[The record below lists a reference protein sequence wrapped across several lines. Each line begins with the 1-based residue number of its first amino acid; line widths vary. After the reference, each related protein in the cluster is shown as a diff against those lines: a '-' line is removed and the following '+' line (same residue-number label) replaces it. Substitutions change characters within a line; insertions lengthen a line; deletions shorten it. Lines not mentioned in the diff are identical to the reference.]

1 MEGPVATEMAS
12 QPQKFS
18 VYVGNIPYSA
28 NENEIGRFFS
38 TVGHVV
44 NVRFVY
50 DRETRRPKG
59 FGFCDFS
66 DLTGAQAAVQN
77 LNGSDFNGRTL
88 RVNYA
93 NKC

>member
-1 MEGPVATEMAS
+1 MDGQLATEMPQ

-28 NENEIGRFFS
+28 SENDIGRYFS
-38 TVGHVV
+38 TVGNVI

-66 DLTGAQAAVQN
+66 DQGGAQAAVQN
-77 LNGSDFNGRTL
+77 LNGADFNGRAL

-93 NKC
+93 NK